1 METPTPAG
9 RAFNGN
15 RENDHAPRSST
26 LASEL
31 DVLVVVGTRPEAI
44 KLVPVILQ
52 LQESDAFHPVVISTG
67 QHHLMVE
74 EVMQLAGIEV
84 DAVVCAGAGSGGLN
98 ELLPSVMR
106 GFEDFCATTYGMSGS
121 QLPTPDDLNPGSRP
135 CVTLVHGDT
144 TSALAAAL
152 ASFHLR
158 IPVAHVEA
166 GLRTGGSIMEP
177 FPEELNRQAIGRIA
191 SLHLAPTGKSAENL
205 IREGVPLAQVLVTG
219 NTAID
224 AFRWA
229 LGLDISYSDE
239 RVEAVHSADSRVVLV
254 TAHRR
259 ESWGGG
265 LARIADAT
273 LRLAERFPETKFI
286 VCVHPN
292 PIVQRELGQPLEGAA
307 NICATGPLPYLEFAR
322 LIERSHFVIT
332 DSGGIQEEAPSIGRP
347 VLVTREMTE
356 RGEALAAGTVEL
368 VGTDPERIEAAAAR
382 LLTDPKAYAA
392 AANAHNP
399 YGDGHAA
406 ERIVTALAHIRG
418 SSTAPAPF
426 GPIYERGHVLEV
438 AGYGSSFPARSGS
451 ERPPSAVAAVSGASP
466 QA

>member
-1 METPTPAG
+1 MKSLPTRMA
-9 RAFNGN
+9 A
-15 RENDHAPRSST
+15 A
-26 LASEL
+26 EL

-52 LQESDAFHPVVISTG
+52 LRESDSFRPVVISTG

-74 EVMQLAGIEV
+74 EVMRLAGIEV
-84 DAVVCAGAGSGGLN
+84 DAVVGAGTGSGGLN
-98 ELLPSVMR
+98 ELFPSVMVA
-106 GFEDFCATTYGMSGS
+106 FEEFCASRYGMSGS
-121 QLPTPDDLNPGSRP
+121 QLPTPQDLNPGARP

-191 SLHLAPTGKSAENL
+191 SLHLAPTGKCAENL
-205 IREGVPLAQVLVTG
+205 IREGVPIAQVLVTG

-229 LGLDISYSDE
+229 LSLDTGYGDE
-239 RVEAVHSADSRVVLV
+239 RVEAIDCSDSRVVLV

-265 LARIADAT
+265 LARIAEAT
-273 LRLAERFPETKFI
+273 LRLSERFPDTEFI

-292 PIVQRELGQPLEGAA
+292 PLVQRELGQPLADTP
-307 NICATGPLPYLEFAR
+307 NICTTGPLPYLEFAR
-322 LIERSHFVIT
+322 LIARSHFVIT

-347 VLVTREMTE
+347 VLVTRETTE
-356 RGEALAAGTVEL
+356 RGEAVAAGTVRL
-368 VGTDPERIEAAAAR
+368 VGTDPATIESAASR
-382 LLTDPKAYAA
+382 LMTDAGAYAE
-392 AANAHNP
+392 AANARNP
-399 YGDGHAA
+399 YGDGRAA
-406 ERIVTALAHIRG
+406 ERIVAALAHLRG
-418 SSTAPAPF
+418 NGRAPAPF
-426 GPIYERGHVLEV
+426 GPSYERGHVLEV
-438 AGYGSSFPARSGS
+438 AGYGGFAPRGSGGDQVPSKAAAASRPAL
-451 ERPPSAVAAVSGASP
+451 